1 MANNQKKEMPNNHLH
16 ELFIDEL
23 KDVLSAEKQL
33 LGALKKMQQEAVGKE
48 LKEAFSTHQE
58 QTQGHIDKLKQ
69 VFEHLGVPARAKTCK
84 AMQGLLAEAEEIIE
98 NFDGDPAKDAAL
110 IAAAQ
115 KVEHYEIAT
124 YGTLATYASLMGHTE
139 VEGLLQ
145 ETLDEEKAT
154 DKLLTEIAVRKS
166 NLNTY

>member
-48 LKEAFSTHQE
+48 LKDAFSTHRE

-166 NLNTY
+166 NLNTD

>member
-1 MANNQKKEMPNNHLH
+1 MASNQKNEMPNKHLH

-33 LGALKKMQQEAVGKE
+33 LSALKKMQQEAVGQE
-48 LKEAFSTHQE
+48 LKDAFGEHHN
-58 QTQGHIDKLKQ
+58 QTKGHIDKLKQ
-69 VFEHLGVPARAKTCK
+69 VFEHLGLSARAKTCK

-124 YGTLATYASLMGHTE
+124 YGTLATYAALMGHKE

-166 NLNTY
+166 NLNTD